1 MDGKTIFVA
10 GCGLMGSGIAQVCAQ
25 SGHRVIVMDADTAKL
40 DKAAE
45 SIAWSVAK
53 LVEKGKISGDAAT
66 ILGRISYTASLAEA
80 ASAEVVIEA
89 VFENPEVKREVFAQL
104 EPFCSRNALLAS
116 NTSAI
121 PITELGS
128 ALKYP
133 DRFLGMHFFAPVA
146 FMQAVE
152 IIRGMATSQETMDRA
167 ATLVESLGKTPV
179 RVRSDIAGFVINR
192 VNMPSS
198 VEAIR
203 LVETGVAAVD
213 EVDAG
218 MRLGYGRPM
227 GPLETQDMSGLDV
240 ALNALTQVYRETGDS
255 KFKPPTLLQRKV
267 AAGHLGRK
275 TGIGWYCYDENGK
288 KLGPAV

>member
-1 MDGKTIFVA
+1 MENKTVFVA

-25 SGHRVIVMDADTAKL
+25 SGHSVIVMDTDKAKL
-40 DKAAE
+40 DKAAD
-45 SIAWSVAK
+45 SIAWSVRK
-53 LVEKGKISGDAAT
+53 LVEKGKVAGDPEA
-66 ILGRISYTASLAEA
+66 IIGRIAYTGNMADAGA
-80 ASAEVVIEA
+80 ADLVIEA
-89 VFENPEVKREVFAQL
+89 VFENPDVKRGLFAEL
-104 EPFCSRNALLAS
+104 EPLCSPEALLAS

-121 PITELGS
+121 PITEIASVLNHPG
-128 ALKYP
+128 
-133 DRFLGMHFFAPVA
+133 RFLGMHFFAPVA

-152 IIRGMATSQETMDRA
+152 VIRGMATTQAAMDKA
-167 ATLVESLGKTPV
+167 AAFVATLGKTAV

-203 LVETGVAAVD
+203 LVETGVASVD

-255 KFKPPTLLQRKV
+255 KFKPPTLLHRKV

-275 TGIGWYCYDENGK
+275 TGIGWYHYDANGK